1 MCFSM
6 ASLLSK
12 FRIDYSDLK
21 VIPDITKSPQE
32 ETVKSFEALIKELKV
47 PDEDEDGGKSS
58 HPSVVGPWLVYSC
71 PGFRLCLGCCRRR
84 EYHPG
89 VEIGLT
95 QRTTVSLSPSPS
107 FLTLTMMS
115 PGILQLATVA
125 TTWKW
130 LISGLLITWQ

>member
-21 VIPDITKSPQE
+21 VIPDITKSPQD

-58 HPSVVGPWLVYSC
+58 HPSVVGRRLVYSC
-71 PGFRLCLGCCRRR
+71 PG
-84 EYHPG
+84 YPTSHKTNH
-89 VEIGLT
+89 VD
-95 QRTTVSLSPSPS
+95 
-107 FLTLTMMS
+107 TL
-115 PGILQLATVA
+115 PQ
-125 TTWKW
+125 
-130 LISGLLITWQ
+130 SGGR